1 MKQRLIQS
9 FNPWVVVFVGMAL
22 FHTWRGSV
30 ADIIIFGVG
39 AVLILSQVFGMYS
52 LGLSTQPTFPTWS
65 ISMVV
70 VVSALLLYVSPRH
83 GLVNF
88 LVLIAFVPIGYLLV
102 MYRDR
107 VHRVPSPQDLRGRLV
122 WAIWAIVFA
131 LIELVAYLGSK
142 MVGDL
147 SVYPTISVLL
157 DPVLDTP
164 LGRATFVALWL
175 MSGVYLFG
183 VRRKR

>member
-22 FHTWRGSV
+22 FHTWRGST
-30 ADIIIFGVG
+30 ADIVIFGVG
-39 AVLILSQVFGMYS
+39 AALILTQVFGMYS
-52 LGLSTQPTFPTWS
+52 LGLAKQPTFPTWS
-65 ISMVV
+65 IALTVL
-70 VVSALLLYVSPRH
+70 VSAVLLYISPRH
-83 GLVNF
+83 ELVNF
-88 LVLIAFVPIGYLLV
+88 LVLLAYVPIGFALV

-107 VHRVPSPQDLRGRLV
+107 VHPTPSRQDLRGRLV
-122 WAIWAIVFA
+122 WAIWAMAFA
-131 LIELVAYLGSK
+131 LIELAAYLGSK

-157 DPVLDTP
+157 DPVLDTS

-175 MSGVYLFG
+175 IAGVYLFG
-183 VRRKR
+183 VRRRR

>member
-22 FHTWRGSV
+22 FHTWRGST
-30 ADIIIFGVG
+30 ADIVIFGVG
-39 AVLILSQVFGMYS
+39 AALILSQVFGMYS
-52 LGLSTQPTFPTWS
+52 LGFATQPTFPTWL
-65 ISMVV
+65 ITLTVITAAV
-70 VVSALLLYVSPRH
+70 LLFISPRH
-83 GLVNF
+83 GVVNF
-88 LVLIAFVPIGYLLV
+88 MVLLAFVPVGFALV
-102 MYRDR
+102 MHQDR
-107 VHRVPSPQDLRGRLV
+107 AHPVPSRQDLRGRLV
-122 WAIWAIVFA
+122 WAVWALVFA

-175 MSGVYLFG
+175 MAGVYLFG